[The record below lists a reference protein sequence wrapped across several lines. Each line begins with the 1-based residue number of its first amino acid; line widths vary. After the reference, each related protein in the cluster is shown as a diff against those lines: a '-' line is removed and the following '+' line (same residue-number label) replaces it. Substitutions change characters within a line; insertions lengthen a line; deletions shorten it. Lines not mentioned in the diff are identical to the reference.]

1 MNNHKE
7 FYEEYWG
14 YDKATPEKDPTT
26 IQRGHLLIN
35 TLKKQKFGKDIFIL
49 DAGCGNGYFAYF
61 LENKGYHTIGID
73 ISNKAIEKAKALY
86 PRIKFKVCSLEDK
99 LFFKDKMLDMVWS
112 TEVIEH
118 IYYIHNYLFEINR
131 ILKLGGLFIITTP
144 YHGLLKNLAIV
155 LFGFDRH
162 FCNIRGGHIRFFSN
176 KCLNGLFRKFGFEII
191 EKKYIGRIWPMS
203 KSVYM
208 VGRKIKD
215 V

>member
-1 MNNHKE
+1 MKNHKE

-73 ISNKAIEKAKALY
+73 ISNKAIKKAKALY
-86 PRIKFKVCSLEDK
+86 PGIKFKVCSLEDK
-99 LFFKDKMLDMVWS
+99 LFFEDKIFNVVWS

-176 KCLNGLFRKFGFEII
+176 KCLDRWFDEFGFKII
-191 EKKYIGRIWPMS
+191 EKKYIGRFWPVS
-203 KSVYM
+203 KSFYI